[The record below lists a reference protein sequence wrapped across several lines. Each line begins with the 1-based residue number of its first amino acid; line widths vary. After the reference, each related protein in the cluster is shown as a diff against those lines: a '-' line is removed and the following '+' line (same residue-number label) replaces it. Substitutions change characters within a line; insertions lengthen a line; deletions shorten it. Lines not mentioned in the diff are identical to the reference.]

1 MRANRTIPR
10 PSSERV
16 AMQLI
21 VDRQT
26 PVKTLYLPLAVGN
39 QLGWH
44 SPCGVPD
51 NWSARNTRMSLLTG
65 FILLSLI
72 CFLFGVYSTVLCFH
86 PPWKFH
92 RDVGNSGVK
101 NISLTDRKGKLSSL
115 KYFFC
120 EEFGVFNAVNQL
132 IINMK

>member
-1 MRANRTIPR
+1 MRANRTITR
-10 PSSERV
+10 LSSEPV
-16 AMQLI
+16 AVRPI

-39 QLGWH
+39 QLGWR

-51 NWSARNTRMSLLTG
+51 NWSARSTRMSLLTG

-72 CFLFGVYSTVLCFH
+72 YFLFGVYRTVLCFH

-92 RDVGNSGVK
+92 RDVGNKGIK
-101 NISLTDRKGKLSSL
+101 NISLTDR
-115 KYFFC
+115 
-120 EEFGVFNAVNQL
+120 
-132 IINMK
+132 